1 MSTVL
6 ILTPMVIGGWP
17 AISAAAAGAAA
28 ALGLA
33 LKGEIDEMTKE
44 HENQRQE
51 AEIEIQESEV
61 TEALHSGQEMVFG
74 KGEVSITV
82 RRDERG
88 HCTVCAGSETKS
100 KAELQK
106 IAEEFSEKLQQVFT
120 YNKVMTEL
128 KQKGFNMVNQEIMDD
143 QSIRI
148 HVRRWVD

>member
-6 ILTPMVIGGWP
+6 ILTPMVVGGWP
-17 AISAAAAGAAA
+17 AISAAAAGAAV

-33 LKGEIDEMTKE
+33 VKSEIDEMTKE
-44 HENQRQE
+44 KETQRQE
-51 AEIEIQESEV
+51 AEIELHESEV
-61 TEALHSGQEMVFG
+61 TEGLHSGQEMVFG
-74 KGEVSITV
+74 KGEVEIKV

-88 HCTVCAGSETKS
+88 HCTVCASSKVKS

-106 IAEEFSEKLQQVFT
+106 IAEEFSEKLQQVFV

-143 QSIRI
+143 QSIRL

>member
-6 ILTPMVIGGWP
+6 VLTPMIIGGWP

-33 LKGEIDEMTKE
+33 LKSEIDDMTKQKE
-44 HENQRQE
+44 TQRQE
-51 AEIEIQESEV
+51 AEIDLKESEI

-74 KGEVSITV
+74 KGEVEVKV

-88 HCTVCAGSETKS
+88 RCSVCASSEHKS
-100 KAELQK
+100 KAELKK

-128 KQKGFNMVNQEIMDD
+128 KQKGFNMVNQEIMED